1 MNRIIRFAETCSND
15 ECYRNLLSDHFPGI
29 ARWESATRE
38 TWESRFRPGRV
49 APDIRIQFIKS
60 DDERFYCGWWINY
73 QTGLRFEF
81 EDGTVK
87 AFETLNWDP
96 IQEHPDLF
104 KELVKF
110 FDDYAANGYDLTDKN
125 AVILDDDDLLVV

>member
-1 MNRIIRFAETCSND
+1 M
-15 ECYRNLLSDHFPGI
+15 LSDHFPGI
-29 ARWESATRE
+29 ARWESASRKI
-38 TWESRFRPGRV
+38 WEDRSRPDRDV
-49 APDIRIQFIKS
+49 SDIRIQFIKS
-60 DDERFYCGWWINY
+60 DDESFYCGWWISY

-87 AFETLNWDP
+87 AFETPNWEP

-125 AVILDDDDLLVV
+125 TVILDDDDLLVV